1 MAKKLGLGRGLSAI
15 LPDVEEVV
23 ESVGHQYE
31 PAAVP
36 ADAVVEIEL
45 GDIDPNRDQPRKKFD
60 DEALAQLDDRTL
72 KIEKAGTM
80 AEAALLVNGVLDAA
94 QRAGQQYMENMRER
108 WRTQEETCERI
119 EEESRARSERMLT
132 ETRERCRRME
142 QETQQRCAELYRTA
156 EQEANRKWDDLF
168 AQLEQLR
175 SENAQLQKTLGEHDK
190 KRKWGL

>member
-1 MAKKLGLGRGLSAI
+1 MKDKDLKRMSRA
-15 LPDVEEVV
+15 
-23 ESVGHQYE
+23 
-31 PAAVP
+31 
-36 ADAVVEIEL
+36 EL
-45 GDIDPNRDQPRKKFD
+45 LELLIDKTRENEALHSQL

-80 AEAALLVNGVLDAA
+80 AEAALLLDAA

-119 EEESRARSERMLT
+119 EEESRTRSERMLT

-175 SENAQLQKTLGEHDK
+175 SENAQLQKTLGERDK

>member
-1 MAKKLGLGRGLSAI
+1 MKDKDLKRMSRA
-15 LPDVEEVV
+15 
-23 ESVGHQYE
+23 
-31 PAAVP
+31 
-36 ADAVVEIEL
+36 EL
-45 GDIDPNRDQPRKKFD
+45 LELLIDKTRENEALHSQL

-175 SENAQLQKTLGEHDK
+175 SENAQLPKTLGERNTQ
-190 KRKWGL
+190 RKWGL

>member
-1 MAKKLGLGRGLSAI
+1 MKDKDLKRLSRA
-15 LPDVEEVV
+15 
-23 ESVGHQYE
+23 
-31 PAAVP
+31 
-36 ADAVVEIEL
+36 EL
-45 GDIDPNRDQPRKKFD
+45 LELLIDKTRENEALHSQL
-60 DEALAQLDDRTL
+60 DEALAQLNDRTL
-72 KIEKAGTM
+72 RIEKAGTM

-108 WRTQEETCERI
+108 WRAQEETCEKI

-132 ETRERCRRME
+132 ETRERCRKME

-156 EQEANRKWDDLF
+156 EQEAKWKWDDLF

-175 SENAQLQKTLGEHDK
+175 SENAQLQKTLGERDK

>member
-1 MAKKLGLGRGLSAI
+1 MKDKDLKRMSRA
-15 LPDVEEVV
+15 
-23 ESVGHQYE
+23 
-31 PAAVP
+31 
-36 ADAVVEIEL
+36 EL
-45 GDIDPNRDQPRKKFD
+45 LELLIDKTRENEALHSQL

-94 QRAGQQYMENMRER
+94 QRAGQQYMENM
-108 WRTQEETCERI
+108 
-119 EEESRARSERMLT
+119 
-132 ETRERCRRME
+132 RERCRRME

-175 SENAQLQKTLGEHDK
+175 SENAQLQKTLGERDK